1 MTIEQRL
8 LELTSLL
15 RAAEEGRDEY
25 ARLLAEAQAAMTR
38 ASLKTLRAQ
47 QAAPKVTVN
56 RPPGGRRPRS
66 DRRSGLDR
74 RRVSVPVA
82 ENRKA
87 PA

>member
-1 MTIEQRL
+1 VTIEQRL

-25 ARLLAEAQAAMTR
+25 AHQLAEAQTAMAR
-38 ASLKTLRAQ
+38 ASLTKPQAQ
-47 QAAPKVTVN
+47 QATLKVTVN
-56 RPPGGRRPRS
+56 RDPGGRRPRS

-74 RRVSVPVA
+74 RRVSIPVA
-82 ENRKA
+82 GDQKA